1 MGKLYSLNLGQ
12 DHISIHTR
20 MKASLESFLTNNLP
34 IVSRDLANNKNE
46 VMNYEQLIQGYLDLL
61 DLSKSP
67 QVF

>member
-1 MGKLYSLNLGQ
+1 
-12 DHISIHTR
+12 